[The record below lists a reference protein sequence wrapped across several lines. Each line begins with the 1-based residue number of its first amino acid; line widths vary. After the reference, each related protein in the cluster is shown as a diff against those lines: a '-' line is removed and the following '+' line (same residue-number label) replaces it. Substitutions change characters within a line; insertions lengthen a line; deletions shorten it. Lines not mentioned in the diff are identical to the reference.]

1 MGCWCLLIL
10 RVFGGNEAYSLTAV
24 QLAKSSLST
33 DEGESLEPVT
43 KWYFLVSFSDGK
55 LYDAYV
61 IYPRV
66 FEGSSAGTTSVEY
79 FVHRT
84 LPDVL
89 EKKCGYK
96 LCIYGR
102 DLLPG
107 QGKGCHHG
115 LGIEIHWKKVWKG
128 DQERVM
134 LGNERDG
141 SGAHGT
147 GKRKGIWG
155 SSKRG

>member
-1 MGCWCLLIL
+1 M
-10 RVFGGNEAYSLTAV
+10 
-24 QLAKSSLST
+24 
-33 DEGESLEPVT
+33 

-66 FEGSSAGTTSVEY
+66 FRGNSAGTSSLEY
-79 FVHRT
+79 FVHHT

-89 EKKCGYK
+89 ENKCGYK

-107 QGKGCHHG
+107 QGKTATTGQA
-115 LGIEIHWKKVWKG
+115 LKFIEKN
-128 DQERVM
+128 
-134 LGNERDG
+134 L
-141 SGAHGT
+141 
-147 GKRKGIWG
+147 KR
-155 SSKRG
+155 